1 MASQP
6 TSPRATVLALLGTFK
21 SLDFK
26 TLVSLIHPDAVWTM
40 HPASLGFPAQ
50 SRDSQGERLAHMY
63 ESGILDSFP
72 VNPLE
77 VIESVTRD
85 EKTGKEKGMVTVH
98 AEGEV
103 ILSEKIKRLLEGDEE
118 GAKLLRQADEKGG
131 LKNEY
136 LFVITFEGSAEDGG
150 GKIERV
156 QEWLDAEKTR
166 VLMQVLK
173 TSTALLHRGK

>member
-6 TSPRATVLALLGTFK
+6 TTPRATALALLET
-21 SLDFK
+21 FK
-26 TLVSLIHPDAVWTM
+26 TLDYNTLISLIHPDAVWTM
-40 HPASLGFPAQ
+40 HPASLGFPPQ
-50 SRDSQGERLAHMY
+50 SRDSQGQRLAHMF

-77 VIESVTRD
+77 VIESVTKD
-85 EKTGKEKGMVTVH
+85 EKSGNEKALVTVH

-103 ILSEKIKRLLEGDEE
+103 VLSEKVKGLLEGDEE
-118 GAKLLRQADEKGG
+118 GKTLLRQARENGG

-166 VLMQVLK
+166 VLMGVLK
-173 TSTALLHRGK
+173 TSTALLQSGK